1 MKRMRL
7 FFYLAS
13 FCLFTISMSSRAFA
27 QCGALPKHVSYPLL
41 RGSGVGKL
49 QLAVATQDGIGDEGR
64 GDYGL
69 EPIVGLWKLDFEDPA
84 DGYSDKG
91 YSIWHSDHTEYMNS
105 TRPPSVG
112 AVCQGVWERVDRY
125 TYKLNHFALG
135 YMDGVNLTSVY
146 RFQETVH
153 VNRSGNKF
161 KGEFIIEAF
170 DPKTHG
176 HQGTYQGTVTG
187 EKVTIDTTIDS
198 QDF

>member
-7 FFYLAS
+7 LLYLAS
-13 FCLFTISMSSRAFA
+13 FCLVTVSMNTRALA
-27 QCGALPKHVSYPLL
+27 QCGALPKHVSYSL
-41 RGSGVGKL
+41 RGSGVAKF
-49 QLAVATQDGIGDEGR
+49 QLAAATQDAIGDEGR
-64 GDYGL
+64 GDYGP
-69 EPIVGLWKLDFEDPA
+69 EPIVGLWKMDFEDPA
-84 DGYSDKG
+84 DNYSDKG
-91 YSIWHSDHTEYMNS
+91 YSMWHSDHTEYMNS

-135 YMDGVNLTSVY
+135 YQDGVNLTSVY
-146 RFQETVH
+146 RFQEKVT
-153 VNRSGNKF
+153 VNRAGNKF

-176 HQGTYQGTVTG
+176 HQGTYKGTVKG